1 MRCDAVEAS
10 GHVTTKPSIRN
21 WTAFYKSG
29 AHVVNVWCLTPGG
42 LLCVHGRTEPPAM
55 AVDRRAEVSRGHS
68 RPYRVAEGLN
78 KSGTVIMQ
86 KEISDGTC
94 RAA

>member
-1 MRCDAVEAS
+1 MRCDVVETS
-10 GHVTTKPSIRN
+10 GHVTAKSSIRN
-21 WTAFYKSG
+21 RTTFYKSS
-29 AHVVNVWCLTPGG
+29 AFAAKVWCLTPGG

-55 AVDRRAEVSRGHS
+55 AVDRGAEVSRGHS

-86 KEISDGTC
+86 EETPDGTC
-94 RAA
+94 RTA